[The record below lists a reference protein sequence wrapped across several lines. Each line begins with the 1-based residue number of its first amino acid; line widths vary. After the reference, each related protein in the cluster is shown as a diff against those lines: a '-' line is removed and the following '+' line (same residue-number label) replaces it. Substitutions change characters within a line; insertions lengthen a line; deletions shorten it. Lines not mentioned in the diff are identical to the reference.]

1 MIVKI
6 QINGKEES
14 IVDGKT
20 VRDVLQDKGINPN
33 LVACELNLSIVKRAH
48 LGDAV
53 LKDGD
58 VLEILQMI
66 GGG

>member
-1 MIVKI
+1 MNVRV
-6 QINGKEES
+6 NGKEMQLAE
-14 IVDGKT
+14 GMT
-20 VRDVLQDKGINPN
+20 VKQVLEQRQLSPN
-33 LVACELNLSIVKRAH
+33 VVACELNEKILRRAA

-53 LKDGD
+53 LHDGD